1 LQGWV
6 HLAQLAE
13 AYGEDLWSF
22 QGSDGRGIR
31 RAMEWLLPHIG
42 RPWPY
47 PQIEAF
53 DEARFYPVY
62 HAYARHYPELA
73 DVERS
78 RLPRAEDVKPL
89 FHPHDGITPFWQLA
103 SAVRGNDVGSTDTE
117 RE

>member
-1 LQGWV
+1 
-6 HLAQLAE
+6 
-13 AYGEDLWSF
+13 
-22 QGSDGRGIR
+22 
-31 RAMEWLLPHIG
+31 
-42 RPWPY
+42 
-47 PQIEAF
+47 
-53 DEARFYPVY
+53 
-62 HAYARHYPELA
+62 LA